1 MRASVERYTVQ
12 LATEESGF
20 LVDQAKAL
28 GISVVPLRQL
38 VMPIHPMKDILAIRG
53 LSDAIRQF
61 RPHLIHAHSSKAG
74 LLTRI
79 AARIHNVPC
88 VFTAHGW
95 GFSDGV
101 PQSRKWIVLVSEWLA
116 GRLGSTIIAVSEFDR
131 NLALRYRIG
140 SPSRIVTI
148 VNGIRDDG
156 IRAIPEHGDPPI
168 ITMVARFSPQK
179 DHITLLEALSTVQ
192 LPFNLWFVGDGPLLA
207 QAQSCAERLKL
218 LDRTKFCGT
227 SSSVPELLQ
236 KSHIFSLIS
245 HHEGLPISILE
256 AMRAGLPIVATDT
269 GGVSD
274 AVCHGWNGLLV
285 SRNDAR
291 SVKHAIELLL
301 GNPDLRAQFGRN
313 SRIAFEEK
321 FNVHA
326 MVDKTFSIYES
337 ILGEQRSRLSLD
349 PISVSSRR

>member
-1 MRASVERYTVQ
+1 
-12 LATEESGF
+12 
-20 LVDQAKAL
+20 
-28 GISVVPLRQL
+28 
-38 VMPIHPMKDILAIRG
+38 
-53 LSDAIRQF
+53 
-61 RPHLIHAHSSKAG
+61 
-74 LLTRI
+74 
-79 AARIHNVPC
+79 
-88 VFTAHGW
+88 
-95 GFSDGV
+95 
-101 PQSRKWIVLVSEWLA
+101 
-116 GRLGSTIIAVSEFDR
+116 
-131 NLALRYRIG
+131 
-140 SPSRIVTI
+140 
-148 VNGIRDDG
+148 
-156 IRAIPEHGDPPI
+156 
-168 ITMVARFSPQK
+168 MVARFSPQK